1 MKLSTDRILTT
12 HVGSLPRPQDVVDLI
27 FAQDRGEPIDQA
39 KFDATVQR
47 AVEEVIR
54 QASGGGRRYSQRR
67 RAEQDQLR
75 HLHPPPADG
84 VRGRFARPTP
94 QDLDDF
100 PDYRDKL
107 VKEGHSATYKRPVCK
122 GEIKVKSLEPVKEDI
137 ARMKTALAKANVT
150 EGFMNSVSPGTVAVF
165 QPNEYYPTHEAYMAA
180 VAEGMRAE
188 YEEIVKS
195 GLLLQ
200 LDCPDLAMGR
210 HSRFKNLDEAG
221 FLRNA
226 EIQVEALNHALAN
239 VPADRVRMHVCW
251 GNYEGP
257 HTHDIALTKILPII
271 LKAKPMAFL
280 LEGANPRH
288 AHEWE
293 VWKTY
298 KLPADKV
305 LVPGVVET
313 TSNFVEHPE
322 VVAQRIVRYAEVIG
336 RERILA
342 GSDCGFGT
350 FAGFGPVHPS
360 VGWMKLKS
368 LAEGAAIASK
378 KLWGKAPRPT
388 WGRRIRRRVAN
399 SLDTA
404 RKSACATTTNS
415 GRLIDIRI
423 ERRDA
428 VHVHDLEGLG
438 HGALRAG
445 HAHLA
450 AGPLDLSVAG
460 HQHADSGAVD
470 VFELGDIDHQLAR
483 ALFDQA
489 LDGGF
494 EAHQFVAEIQMS
506 GQFHYGQIR
515 FHLAD
520 FRSWHGNDCNPKRR
534 IMRCAMSKTTLLAAV
549 RGAAGRAGVRASRFL
564 GRMGAALS
572 RGRSRAPARSRA
584 GRLHRASD
592 QRRRSSARR

>member
-1 MKLSTDRILTT
+1 MKLSTERILTT

-47 AVEEVIR
+47 AVDDVIR
-54 QASGGGRRYSQRR
+54 RQVEVGVDIPSDG
-67 RAEQDQLR
+67 EQSKISYATYIR
-75 HLHPPPADG
+75 HRLTGFEGDSS
-84 VRGRFARPTP
+84 RPTP

-122 GEIKVKSLEPVKEDI
+122 GEIKVKSLEPLKEDI
-137 ARMKTALAKANVT
+137 ARMKAGMAKANVT

-165 QPNEYYPTHEAYMAA
+165 QPNEYYKTHQAYMTA

-210 HSRFKNLDEAG
+210 HSRFKDLDEAG

-226 EIQVEALNHALAN
+226 EIQVEALNQALAN

-271 LKAKPMAFL
+271 MKAKPMAFL

-298 KLPADKV
+298 KLPADKI

-378 KLWGKAPRPT
+378 KLWGKA
-388 WGRRIRRRVAN
+388 GSAN
-399 SLDTA
+399 
-404 RKSACATTTNS
+404 
-415 GRLIDIRI
+415 
-423 ERRDA
+423 
-428 VHVHDLEGLG
+428 
-438 HGALRAG
+438 
-445 HAHLA
+445 
-450 AGPLDLSVAG
+450 
-460 HQHADSGAVD
+460 
-470 VFELGDIDHQLAR
+470 
-483 ALFDQA
+483 
-489 LDGGF
+489 
-494 EAHQFVAEIQMS
+494 
-506 GQFHYGQIR
+506 
-515 FHLAD
+515 
-520 FRSWHGNDCNPKRR
+520 
-534 IMRCAMSKTTLLAAV
+534 
-549 RGAAGRAGVRASRFL
+549 
-564 GRMGAALS
+564 
-572 RGRSRAPARSRA
+572 
-584 GRLHRASD
+584 
-592 QRRRSSARR
+592 